1 MWCHQ
6 QKPPTQFDFHGKHLR
21 TMAAWVMP
29 TGGAR
34 SLLVHT
40 HPGPIPIT
48 PFYRHLPYL
57 PRRISHESC
66 QPPLSHLVVQVA
78 CRHGV
83 SFGSWP
89 VRLVDE
95 GHTSRVTIDLSNNT
109 LTIHEQDELFV
120 NSFRAANKPLVDK
133 SHTIRQLVGLLSTRS
148 TVLTVL
154 AHIILIDL
162 HKLHCHPSS
171 GLCSIIGERNDR
183 ILFVLWKNTGAKP
196 TRSKHRTT
204 ENTMPLTS
212 MQSVVTLHTTLM
224 QILW

>member
-95 GHTSRVTIDLSNNT
+95 GHTNRLVKQYIDNPQTRRIVCEQFPGRQQAACWQVTYNLSAGR
-109 LTIHEQDELFV
+109 IVVHLFDC
-120 NSFRAANKPLVDK
+120 SDCSC
-133 SHTIRQLVGLLSTRS
+133 SH
-148 TVLTVL
+148 
-154 AHIILIDL
+154 
-162 HKLHCHPSS
+162 HPYW
-171 GLCSIIGERNDR
+171 
-183 ILFVLWKNTGAKP
+183 FT
-196 TRSKHRTT
+196 
-204 ENTMPLTS
+204 
-212 MQSVVTLHTTLM
+212 
-224 QILW
+224 